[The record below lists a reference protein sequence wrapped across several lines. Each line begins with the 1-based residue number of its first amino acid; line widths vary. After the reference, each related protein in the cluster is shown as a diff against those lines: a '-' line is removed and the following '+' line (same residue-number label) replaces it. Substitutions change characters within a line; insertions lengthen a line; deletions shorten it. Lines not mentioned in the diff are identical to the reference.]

1 MRFVIIMVFLL
12 MSAYP
17 IYASMAL
24 SMEDA
29 ELLFL
34 ENNFEVKSK
43 KIELQRSD
51 ALILDTKVQPNPAV
65 RYSLESLQNGE
76 RETEETYSVIQSV
89 DISGRRGR
97 LIEAAHKSKEAR
109 SLLIVHEMSGLIVRM
124 KLSFYKILFLKENQ
138 KALLEISGIIS
149 DIESKTEARVIDG
162 DASEA
167 DLMKLRVEKNKI
179 VRELEAIRTDLNSEK
194 SKLALFLNIDSI
206 DFDLVGELTYR
217 PSNEGNEKLT
227 DPGQL
232 NRPDIKGQEKRVEV
246 SALELSASTKGTI
259 QPLDLEAG
267 YKKRTGG
274 FNGFVFGIT
283 VPLPLFN
290 RNQGAIA
297 LAEAELAQEKVIL
310 EAVKKNAVY
319 EVNILL
325 ERTAS
330 LRTRIVDLLLQVET
344 SKRLTRIA
352 GVAYEEGETGLL
364 ELLDA
369 ARSEKEIVMEK
380 NTTVYDY
387 WAARFELDK
396 AVGTGITALGGT
408 K

>member
-109 SLLIVHEMSGLIVRM
+109 SLLIAHEMSGLIVRM
-124 KLSFYKILFLKENQ
+124 KLSFYNILFLKENQ

-149 DIESKTEARVIDG
+149 DIESKTEARVIAG

-206 DFDLVGELTYR
+206 DFDLVGEFAYR
-217 PSNEGNEKLT
+217 PSNE
-227 DPGQL
+227 
-232 NRPDIKGQEKRVEV
+232 
-246 SALELSASTKGTI
+246 GTI

-310 EAVKKNAVY
+310 DAVKKNAVY
-319 EVNILL
+319 EANVLL

-330 LRTRIVDLLLQVET
+330 LRTRIVRLRQALPWFRSLLPLT
-344 SKRLTRIA
+344 SQAMKYCRLWQLSSWVVCSAQRH
-352 GVAYEEGETGLL
+352 
-364 ELLDA
+364 
-369 ARSEKEIVMEK
+369 
-380 NTTVYDY
+380 
-387 WAARFELDK
+387 
-396 AVGTGITALGGT
+396 
-408 K
+408 